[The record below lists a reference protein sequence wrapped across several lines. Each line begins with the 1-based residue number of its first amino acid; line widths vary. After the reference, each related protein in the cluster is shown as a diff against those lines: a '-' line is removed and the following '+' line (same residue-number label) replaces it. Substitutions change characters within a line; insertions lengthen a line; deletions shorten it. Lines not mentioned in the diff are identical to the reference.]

1 MLGAWLCGAAVSV
14 ADPGLGVAVVRAQLE
29 DTRARLVVVDREAA
43 PRYVEAN
50 SQVRPAA
57 PTPPSARATAC
68 STWG

>member
-50 SQVRPAA
+50 SQV
-57 PTPPSARATAC
+57 SGGC
-68 STWG
+68 